1 MAYSAYRI
9 GHTMRKAAE
18 GGCHGAFPHLSYQ
31 GVFFTMVLSTIGTA
45 GNAHKI
51 EAGSIPC
58 HMSSPPLPMVNDYLL
73 RIGDGKHFLSSSLK
87 NIWGINSKQ
96 KDSKGFMGSVKEG
109 DRLWFVKGQSRGL
122 IIAVAT
128 FTSTKDRVLGPLL
141 PLTYTNDELGWVH
154 TEGDWDTEV
163 HYKDLY
169 YLIGCELYSEIKSP
183 LVIRLYSEKCKVNLP
198 VEYPYIVRYANASKT
213 LA

>member
-1 MAYSAYRI
+1 MPI
-9 GHTMRKAAE
+9 KLKG
-18 GGCHGAFPHLSYQ
+18 LS
-31 GVFFTMVLSTIGTA
+31 GL
-45 GNAHKI
+45 K
-51 EAGSIPC
+51 ER
-58 HMSSPPLPMVNDYLL
+58 SPPLLPMVNDYLL

-87 NIWGINSKQ
+87 NVWGINSKHTS
-96 KDSKGFMGSVKEG
+96 SKVFMSSVKEG
-109 DRLWFVKGQSRGL
+109 DRLWFVKGQSKGL
-122 IIAVAT
+122 IMGVAT

-169 YLIGCELYSEIKSP
+169 YLMGCELYSEIKSP

-198 VEYPYIVRYANASKT
+198 VEYPYIVRYAKAAKS
-213 LA
+213 LP